1 MSFTLNPAFSFNLN
15 RILVGT
21 VKFGRFDGIH
31 VCLTAVTS
39 TDKVILH
46 NPYKRL
52 SESNNRLSW
61 SDSSSDVA
69 VLNFNQEIRA
79 IETGCLST
87 TDTKDV
93 LVIGSPTQLLSMD
106 LIDFSNNCF
115 WISMGCWDI
124 FFMNENIWLILC
136 GCAAYHVDSNKDI
149 FFKEIMEG
157 IQTILIGVA
166 GTFETPLVFVG
177 GNRKPRLFHSLPR
190 FFFCLF
196 TWILKWTFDLRVF
209 ISFGVCVIIRIFT
222 WLRYWWQW
230 KTLDRNQRQ
239 CEFVGIDR
247 C

>member
-15 RILVGT
+15 RILVGS

-52 SESNNRLSW
+52 SETNNRLSW

-93 LVIGSPTQLLSMD
+93 LVIGSPTQLLSMA
-106 LIDFSNNCF
+106 L
-115 WISMGCWDI
+115 
-124 FFMNENIWLILC
+124 E
-136 GCAAYHVDSNKDI
+136 
-149 FFKEIMEG
+149 
-157 IQTILIGVA
+157 Q
-166 GTFETPLVFVG
+166 
-177 GNRKPRLFHSLPR
+177 NR
-190 FFFCLF
+190 
-196 TWILKWTFDLRVF
+196 
-209 ISFGVCVIIRIFT
+209 
-222 WLRYWWQW
+222 
-230 KTLDRNQRQ
+230 
-239 CEFVGIDR
+239 
-247 C
+247 